1 MPWPID
7 IRCAQ
12 RFQSTR
18 AQGQSLSTT
27 AFGYPVDI
35 PPPAYA
41 AQASFPFPVRLE
53 PLAGLRFWWRRS
65 QASLEAFSKKSQKEP
80 RGKSF
85 SGLQAA
91 DGRSFFAVYLQSSL
105 EVLREFTI
113 RVQCLVASSRRKGV
127 KALSLAQLQASKL
140 SNALQK

>member
-53 PLAGLRFWWRRS
+53 PLGGLRFWWRRS
-65 QASLEAFSKKSQKEP
+65 QASLEAFSKKIK
-80 RGKSF
+80 K
-85 SGLQAA
+85 
-91 DGRSFFAVYLQSSL
+91 SL
-105 EVLREFTI
+105 EASPSRGSK
-113 RVQCLVASSRRKGV
+113 QQMAAASSRSICRAAWRSCASSPSECNASWLPAG
-127 KALSLAQLQASKL
+127 ARASRLSAWPSCRPRMPMKCQ
-140 SNALQK
+140 